1 MSDPVILESIP
12 HRPPFLFV
20 DRVLEH
26 EDNRLVAEWTLSP
39 DLDFFRGH
47 YPGQPIVP
55 GVLLNEAIFQ
65 ATAVMLVFRAR
76 ARGEDPAG
84 KTPVLS
90 RITDARFREMVLPGD
105 TVRLEVRWKESM
117 SHFHFC
123 EGIVWKGEKKAATL
137 SYALALVG
145 NGGG

>member
-1 MSDPVILESIP
+1 MSTQEVLDAIP

-20 DRVLEH
+20 DRVVELT
-26 EDNRLVAEWTLSP
+26 EDQIKAEWYLDP
-39 DLDFFRGH
+39 QLDFFRGH
-47 YPGQPIVP
+47 YPHQPIVP

-65 ATAVMLVFRAR
+65 ASAILLVHRAKQ
-76 ARGEDPAG
+76 AGTTTEG

-105 TVRLEVRWKESM
+105 TVTLEVKWKESM

-123 EGIVWKGEKKAATL
+123 QGIVWKGNKRAVTL
-137 SYALALVG
+137 EFALAMVG
-145 NGGG
+145 

>member
-1 MSDPVILESIP
+1 MSEAAILEAIP

-20 DRVLEH
+20 DKILERG
-26 EDNRLVAEWTLSP
+26 EDFLKAEWYLNP
-39 DLDFFRGH
+39 ELDFFRGH
-47 YPGQPIVP
+47 YPHQPIVP

-65 ATAVMLVFRAR
+65 ASAIMLVDRMKNS
-76 ARGEDPAG
+76 GQDPKD

-105 TVRLEVRWKESM
+105 TVVLEVKWKESM

-123 EGIVWKGEKKAATL
+123 QGIVWKGSKKAVTL
-137 SYALALVG
+137 EFALALV
-145 NGGG
+145 